1 MGLVSTHD
9 QDGLH
14 LLSLMQVIIVSYSIG
29 ESLTSL
35 SYVNVYC
42 EVKRKVQGIWALVR
56 PSIFDR
62 K

>member
-1 MGLVSTHD
+1 MSH
-9 QDGLH
+9 
-14 LLSLMQVIIVSYSIG
+14 SIG
-29 ESLTSL
+29 ESLTSQ

-42 EVKRKVQGIWALVR
+42 EVKRKVQGIWALVS